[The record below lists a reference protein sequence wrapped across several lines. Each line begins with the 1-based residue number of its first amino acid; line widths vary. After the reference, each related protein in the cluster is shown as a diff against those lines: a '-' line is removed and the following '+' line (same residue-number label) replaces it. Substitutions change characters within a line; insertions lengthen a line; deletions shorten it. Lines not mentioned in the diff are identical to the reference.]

1 MSFEFLN
8 AFKFL
13 KKQTLIHRLDPRV
26 KLLFAIIY
34 TINALMFT
42 EIMPLLFIFFT
53 LLPFILIGKLF
64 KQWIKSIRSLSF
76 LYVFIIIINTLFI
89 TNNGFSFSIAMIIRI
104 TIMISAFSLFF
115 LTVDPNDLA
124 LSLISMKI
132 PYEIAFSFSLA
143 FRFVPTIAIEAQN
156 IIDSQQSRGYE
167 MQKKGII
174 SQIRNLFPL
183 LVPLIIGSIKRA
195 FNVAEALESRAFGS
209 KKERTFYFTINYTI
223 IDWIITV
230 ILMILLLGF
239 IFIRFDLLIVPE
251 WFSWSLPV

>member
-1 MSFEFLN
+1 LSFEFLN

-13 KKQTLIHRLDPRV
+13 KRNTIIHRLDPRT
-26 KLLFAIIY
+26 KLLFALVY

-42 EIMPLLFIFFT
+42 EIVPLIFIFLS
-53 LLPFILIGKLF
+53 LLPFIVIGKLF
-64 KQWIKSIRSLSF
+64 RQWIKSIRSLAF
-76 LYVFIIIINTLFI
+76 LYLFILIINTLFI

-104 TIMISAFSLFF
+104 SIMISAFSIFF
-115 LTVDPNDLA
+115 LTVDPNHLA

-132 PYEIAFSFSLA
+132 PYEFAFSFSLA

-174 SQIRNLFPL
+174 NQIKNLFPL

-209 KKERTFYFTINYTI
+209 TKERTYYFTIHYTI
-223 IDWIITV
+223 SDWIFT
-230 ILMILLLGF
+230 ILLLF
-239 IFIRFDLLIVPE
+239 ILILVILIRLQIIIMPI
-251 WFSWSLPV
+251 WFNWSLPI